1 MKPLTIQAPG
11 EPLNYSIIVPT
22 YNRSALLAALLKS
35 FQSMRIPEGVTWE
48 VIVVDNNSS
57 DDTRH
62 VIDGFIHDGV
72 LPLRY
77 CLEVRQGAAHARN
90 SGIHASRG
98 KVLVFFDDDEI
109 VVEDWFA
116 VVHSAFQRYS
126 CAAVGG
132 RVLPRWISR
141 PPDWYTTDGPY
152 KIIGPI
158 QDHDLGEAIIDYN
171 DEAQMPLGG
180 NFAVSRECFDK
191 YGLFRTDMGPLRGEA
206 YVMGEDTEFC
216 LRLLESGERLVY
228 LPAAVTF
235 NAVHAERLTKKF
247 CRSFYFR
254 LGRSMAMLRR
264 TTARRLIGVPRHLF
278 RRVVELMVVWIGSM
292 LRGSSQGRLYFEFQ
306 LVYLTGQMYQ
316 HLYMS
321 RDRNSEGRGGI
332 SA

>member
-1 MKPLTIQAPG
+1 VKPLTVQAPG
-11 EPLNYSIIVPT
+11 KSLNYSIIIPT

-35 FQSMRIPEGVTWE
+35 IQSMRIPEDVTWE

-62 VIDGFIHDGV
+62 VIDGFIHEGV

-77 CLEVRQGAAHARN
+77 CLEVQQGVGHARN

-98 KVLVFFDDDEI
+98 KILAFVDDDEI
-109 VVEDWFA
+109 VVEDWFV

-132 RVLPRWISR
+132 RVLPRWISP

-152 KIIGPI
+152 RIIGPI
-158 QDHDLGEAIIDYN
+158 QDHDLGEEIIDYN
-171 DEAQMPLGG
+171 DDVPMPLGG
-180 NFAVSRECFDK
+180 NLAVSRECFDK
-191 YGLFRTDMGPLRGEA
+191 YGLFRTDLGPLRGEA
-206 YVMGEDTEFC
+206 YAMGEDIEFC
-216 LRLLESGERLVY
+216 LRLLERGERLVY
-228 LPAAVTF
+228 VPAAVAF

-254 LGRSMAMLRR
+254 LGQSNALLRQ
-264 TTARRLIGVPRHLF
+264 TTGRRLIGVPRHLF
-278 RRVVELMVVWIGSM
+278 RRVVELMVAWIGSM
-292 LRGSSQGRLYFEFQ
+292 LRGRSRGRLYFEFQ
-306 LVYLTGQMYQ
+306 LVYLTGQIYQ
-316 HLYMS
+316 YLYMS
-321 RDRNSEGRGGI
+321 RNRNSEGIGGI

>member
-171 DEAQMPLGG
+171 DEAQMPILRAGIP
-180 NFAVSRECFDK
+180 NCANEAVDD
-191 YGLFRTDMGPLRGEA
+191 L
-206 YVMGEDTEFC
+206 V
-216 LRLLESGERLVY
+216 ES
-228 LPAAVTF
+228 
-235 NAVHAERLTKKF
+235 
-247 CRSFYFR
+247 
-254 LGRSMAMLRR
+254 
-264 TTARRLIGVPRHLF
+264 ARAR
-278 RRVVELMVVWIGSM
+278 
-292 LRGSSQGRLYFEFQ
+292 
-306 LVYLTGQMYQ
+306 
-316 HLYMS
+316 
-321 RDRNSEGRGGI
+321 
-332 SA
+332 